1 MGRLLHTCSQGVA
14 RAALPRVI
22 AGTVKQ
28 LIKVLLTQSC
38 YDDDDYVR
46 DFFMCYRQ
54 FTTSKVGSGVWLA
67 EGSHTG

>member
-1 MGRLLHTCSQGVA
+1 MHGTTFIVVVLL
-14 RAALPRVI
+14 ALSRVV

-28 LIKVLLTQSC
+28 LIKVLLVQSC

-54 FTTSKVGSGVWLA
+54 FATPEVSV
-67 EGSHTG
+67 